1 MPMKVLSDMLTEK
14 LRRRE
19 HLNQDTYNTEDFF
32 FLVQYLH

>member
-1 MPMKVLSDMLTEK
+1 MKVLSDMLTEK